1 MLKEFIMN
9 YDKNKQLI
17 DITIII
23 GNTRDH
29 RKIISGKSY
38 YLTLQRDTLIKDL
51 LREFYKNF
59 EGELLIEIQQ
69 YSLFTKKM
77 IRLKD
82 DNMIKDVFSILED
95 SDLNIYDKDET
106 IFYLVLI

>member
-1 MLKEFIMN
+1 MN

-29 RKIISGKSY
+29 RKIVSGKSY
-38 YLTLQRDTLIKDL
+38 YLTSKRDTLIKDL

-69 YSLFTKKM
+69 YNLFTKKM
-77 IRLKD
+77 IRLND
-82 DNMIKDVFSILED
+82 NNMIKDAFSILED